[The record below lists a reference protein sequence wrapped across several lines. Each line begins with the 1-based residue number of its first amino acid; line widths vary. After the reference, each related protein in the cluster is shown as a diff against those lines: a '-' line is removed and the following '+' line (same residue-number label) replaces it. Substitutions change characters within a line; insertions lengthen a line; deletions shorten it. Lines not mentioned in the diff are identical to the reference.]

1 MVKKRLFCILCAALF
16 AFLLLLPAGAE
27 EPTGNGEATA
37 AEGAGASAEQEG
49 FAAFDG
55 FRKSLPPEVAA
66 LLPDGFFENDPEAIA
81 AAVKNATDA
90 AGILGYIRDF
100 IGISLR
106 ELLPMLAAIA
116 GVLVLSAILRTISE
130 HFSGGMGQ
138 AFSFCSVT
146 VLALLLLRQSLSGI
160 SRLRAWFEML
170 HTLSGSMLPMMGTL
184 YALGGNVSAAAANHA
199 VMSVFLSVS
208 QMLCTRAVLPV
219 AGASLLLALCDAF
232 TGRAVLK
239 PLGNLIKR
247 TFTLGLSFLML
258 LLSFLLGL
266 QTTLAAGSDTLA
278 LRTVRFAAGSFLPVV
293 GGSVSEAMKTV
304 AGSIGYLRTLAGTGG
319 ILVLFLFFL
328 PTFLTVL
335 TTRVVFLL
343 GGALAELLEA
353 KSEGRVL
360 SELASVYGFF
370 LAVIAAVFTM
380 AVFALTVFAHCA
392 VAGG

>member
-1 MVKKRLFCILCAALF
+1 MVKKRVFLATCAVLF

-27 EPTGNGEATA
+27 EATGA
-37 AEGAGASAEQEG
+37 AESVEESGFGAIRE
-49 FAAFDG
+49 
-55 FRKSLPPEVAA
+55 FRESLPPEVTA
-66 LLPDGFFENDPEAIA
+66 LLPDGFFGEDPETVASAVQNA
-81 AAVKNATDA
+81 ADVPK
-90 AGILGYIRDF
+90 ILAYIRDF
-100 IGISLR
+100 LGVSLR
-106 ELLPMLAAIA
+106 QALPLLAAVSGI
-116 GVLVLSAILRTISE
+116 LVLSAVLRAVGAT
-130 HFSGGMGQ
+130 SGAGTGR

-146 VLALLLLRQSLSGI
+146 VLTLLLLRQSLSGV

-170 HTLSGSMLPMMGTL
+170 CTLAGSMLPMMGTL
-184 YALGGNVSAAAANHA
+184 YALGGNVGAAAANHT
-199 VMSVFLSVS
+199 VMSVFLSVA

-219 AGASLLLALCDAF
+219 AGICLLLAVCDAL
-232 TGRAVLK
+232 TGRAALK

-247 TFTLGLSFLML
+247 TFTLGFSFLML

-304 AGSIGYLRTLAGTGG
+304 AGSISYLRTLAGSGG

-335 TTRVVFLL
+335 TTRIVFLL
-343 GGALAELLEA
+343 CGALAELLEA

-380 AVFALTVFAHCA
+380 AVFALTIFAHCA

>member
-1 MVKKRLFCILCAALF
+1 MVKKRVFLTTCAVLF

-27 EPTGNGEATA
+27 EATGA
-37 AEGAGASAEQEG
+37 AESVEESGFGAIRE
-49 FAAFDG
+49 
-55 FRKSLPPEVAA
+55 FRESLPPEVTA
-66 LLPDGFFENDPEAIA
+66 LLPDGFFGEDPETVASAVQNA
-81 AAVKNATDA
+81 ADVPK
-90 AGILGYIRDF
+90 ILAFIRDF
-100 IGISLR
+100 LGVSLR
-106 ELLPMLAAIA
+106 QALPLLAAVSGI
-116 GVLVLSAILRTISE
+116 LVLSAVLRAVGAT
-130 HFSGGMGQ
+130 SGAGTGR

-146 VLALLLLRQSLSGI
+146 VLTLLLLRQSLSGV

-170 HTLSGSMLPMMGTL
+170 CTLAGSMLPMMGTL
-184 YALGGNVSAAAANHA
+184 YALGGNVGAAAANHT
-199 VMSVFLSVS
+199 VMSVFLSVA

-219 AGASLLLALCDAF
+219 AGICLLLAVCDAL
-232 TGRAVLK
+232 TGRAALK

-247 TFTLGLSFLML
+247 TFTLGFSFLML

-304 AGSIGYLRTLAGTGG
+304 AGSISYLRTLAGSGG

-335 TTRVVFLL
+335 TTRIVFLL
-343 GGALAELLEA
+343 CGALAELLEA

-380 AVFALTVFAHCA
+380 AVFALTIFAHCA

>member
-1 MVKKRLFCILCAALF
+1 MVKKRVFLATCAVFF

-27 EPTGNGEATA
+27 EATGA
-37 AEGAGASAEQEG
+37 AESVEESGFGAIRE
-49 FAAFDG
+49 
-55 FRKSLPPEVAA
+55 FRESLPPEVTA
-66 LLPDGFFENDPEAIA
+66 LLPDGFFGEDPETVASAVQNA
-81 AAVKNATDA
+81 ADVPK
-90 AGILGYIRDF
+90 ILAYIRDF
-100 IGISLR
+100 LGVSLR
-106 ELLPMLAAIA
+106 QALPLLAAVSGI
-116 GVLVLSAILRTISE
+116 LVLSAVLRAVGAT
-130 HFSGGMGQ
+130 SGAGTGR

-146 VLALLLLRQSLSGI
+146 VLTLLLLRQSLSGV

-170 HTLSGSMLPMMGTL
+170 CTLAGSMLPMMGTL
-184 YALGGNVSAAAANHA
+184 YALGGNVGAAAANHT
-199 VMSVFLSVS
+199 VMSVFLSVA

-219 AGASLLLALCDAF
+219 AGICLLLAVCDAL
-232 TGRAVLK
+232 TGRAALK

-247 TFTLGLSFLML
+247 TFTLGFSFLML

-304 AGSIGYLRTLAGTGG
+304 AGSISYLRTLAGSGG

-335 TTRVVFLL
+335 TTRIVFLL
-343 GGALAELLEA
+343 CGALAELLEA

-380 AVFALTVFAHCA
+380 AVFALTIFAHCA

>member
-1 MVKKRLFCILCAALF
+1 MVKKRVFLTTCAVLF

-27 EPTGNGEATA
+27 EATGA
-37 AEGAGASAEQEG
+37 AESVEESGFGAIRE
-49 FAAFDG
+49 
-55 FRKSLPPEVAA
+55 FRESLPPEVTA
-66 LLPDGFFENDPEAIA
+66 LLPDGFFGEDPETVASAVQNA
-81 AAVKNATDA
+81 ADVPK
-90 AGILGYIRDF
+90 ILAYIRDF
-100 IGISLR
+100 LGVSLR
-106 ELLPMLAAIA
+106 QALPLLAAVSGI
-116 GVLVLSAILRTISE
+116 LVLSAVLRAVGAT
-130 HFSGGMGQ
+130 SGAGTGR

-146 VLALLLLRQSLSGI
+146 VLTLLLLRQSLSGV
-160 SRLRAWFEML
+160 SRLRTWFEML
-170 HTLSGSMLPMMGTL
+170 CTLAGSMLPMMGTL
-184 YALGGNVSAAAANHA
+184 YALGGNVGAAAANHT
-199 VMSVFLSVS
+199 VMSVFLSVA

-219 AGASLLLALCDAF
+219 AGICLLLAVCDAL
-232 TGRAVLK
+232 TGRAALK

-247 TFTLGLSFLML
+247 TFTLGFSFLML

-304 AGSIGYLRTLAGTGG
+304 AGSISYLRTLAGSGG

-335 TTRVVFLL
+335 TTRIVFLL
-343 GGALAELLEA
+343 CGALAELLEA

-380 AVFALTVFAHCA
+380 AVFALTIFAHCA

>member
-1 MVKKRLFCILCAALF
+1 MVKKRVFLTTCAVLF

-27 EPTGNGEATA
+27 EATGA
-37 AEGAGASAEQEG
+37 AESVEESGFGAIRE
-49 FAAFDG
+49 
-55 FRKSLPPEVAA
+55 FRESLPPEVTA
-66 LLPDGFFENDPEAIA
+66 LLPDGFFGEDPETVASAVQNA
-81 AAVKNATDA
+81 ADVPK
-90 AGILGYIRDF
+90 ILAYIRDF
-100 IGISLR
+100 LGVSLR
-106 ELLPMLAAIA
+106 QALPLLAAVSGI
-116 GVLVLSAILRTISE
+116 LVLSAVLRAVGAT
-130 HFSGGMGQ
+130 SGVGTGR

-146 VLALLLLRQSLSGI
+146 VLTLLLLRQSLSGV

-170 HTLSGSMLPMMGTL
+170 CTLAGSMLPMMGTL
-184 YALGGNVSAAAANHA
+184 YALGGNVGAAAANHT
-199 VMSVFLSVS
+199 VMSVFLSVA

-219 AGASLLLALCDAF
+219 AGICLLLAVCDAL
-232 TGRAVLK
+232 TGRAALK

-247 TFTLGLSFLML
+247 TFTLGFSFLML

-304 AGSIGYLRTLAGTGG
+304 AGSISYLRTLAGSGG

-335 TTRVVFLL
+335 TTRIVFLL
-343 GGALAELLEA
+343 CGALAELLEA

-380 AVFALTVFAHCA
+380 AVFALTIFAHCA
-392 VAGG
+392 VAGGLK

>member
-1 MVKKRLFCILCAALF
+1 MVKKRVFLATCAVLF

-27 EPTGNGEATA
+27 EATGA
-37 AEGAGASAEQEG
+37 AESVEESGFGAIRE
-49 FAAFDG
+49 
-55 FRKSLPPEVAA
+55 FRESLPPEVTA
-66 LLPDGFFENDPEAIA
+66 LLPDGFFGEDPETVASAVQNA
-81 AAVKNATDA
+81 ADVPK
-90 AGILGYIRDF
+90 ILAYIRDF
-100 IGISLR
+100 LGVSLR
-106 ELLPMLAAIA
+106 QALPLLAAVSGI
-116 GVLVLSAILRTISE
+116 LVLSAVLRAVGAT
-130 HFSGGMGQ
+130 SGAGTGR

-146 VLALLLLRQSLSGI
+146 VLTLLLLRQSLSGV

-170 HTLSGSMLPMMGTL
+170 CTLAGSMLPMMGTL
-184 YALGGNVSAAAANHA
+184 YALGGNVGAAAANHT
-199 VMSVFLSVS
+199 VMSVFLSVA

-219 AGASLLLALCDAF
+219 AGICLLLAVCDAL
-232 TGRAVLK
+232 TGRAALK

-247 TFTLGLSFLML
+247 TFTLGISFLML

-304 AGSIGYLRTLAGTGG
+304 AGSISYLRTLAGSGG

-335 TTRVVFLL
+335 TTRIVFLL
-343 GGALAELLEA
+343 CGALAELLEA

-380 AVFALTVFAHCA
+380 AVFALTIFAHCA

>member
-1 MVKKRLFCILCAALF
+1 MVKKRVFLATCAVLF

-27 EPTGNGEATA
+27 EATGA
-37 AEGAGASAEQEG
+37 AESVEESGFGAIRE
-49 FAAFDG
+49 
-55 FRKSLPPEVAA
+55 FRESLPPEVTA
-66 LLPDGFFENDPEAIA
+66 LLPDGFFGEDPETVASAVQNA
-81 AAVKNATDA
+81 ADVPK
-90 AGILGYIRDF
+90 ILAYIRDF
-100 IGISLR
+100 LGVSLR
-106 ELLPMLAAIA
+106 QALPLLAAVSGI
-116 GVLVLSAILRTISE
+116 LVLSAVLRAVGAT
-130 HFSGGMGQ
+130 SGAGTGR

-146 VLALLLLRQSLSGI
+146 VLTLLLLRQSLSGV

-170 HTLSGSMLPMMGTL
+170 CTLAGSMLPMMGTL
-184 YALGGNVSAAAANHA
+184 YALGGNVGAAAANHT
-199 VMSVFLSVS
+199 VMSVFLSVA

-219 AGASLLLALCDAF
+219 AGICLLLAVCDAL
-232 TGRAVLK
+232 TGRAALK

-247 TFTLGLSFLML
+247 TFTLGFSFLML

-304 AGSIGYLRTLAGTGG
+304 AGSISYLRTLAGSGG

-335 TTRVVFLL
+335 ITRIVFLL
-343 GGALAELLEA
+343 CGALAELLEA

-380 AVFALTVFAHCA
+380 AVFALTIFAHCA

>member
-1 MVKKRLFCILCAALF
+1 MVKKRVFLATCAVLF

-27 EPTGNGEATA
+27 EATGA
-37 AEGAGASAEQEG
+37 AESVEESGFGAIRE
-49 FAAFDG
+49 
-55 FRKSLPPEVAA
+55 FRESLPPEVTA
-66 LLPDGFFENDPEAIA
+66 LLPDGFFGEDPETVASAVQNA
-81 AAVKNATDA
+81 ADVPK
-90 AGILGYIRDF
+90 ILAYIRDF
-100 IGISLR
+100 LGVSLR
-106 ELLPMLAAIA
+106 QALPLLAAVSGI
-116 GVLVLSAILRTISE
+116 LVLSAVLRAVGAT
-130 HFSGGMGQ
+130 SGAGTGR

-146 VLALLLLRQSLSGI
+146 VLTLLLLRQSLSGV

-170 HTLSGSMLPMMGTL
+170 CTLAGSMLPMMGTL
-184 YALGGNVSAAAANHA
+184 YALGGNVGAAAANHT
-199 VMSVFLSVS
+199 VMSVFLSVA

-219 AGASLLLALCDAF
+219 AGICLLLAVCDAL
-232 TGRAVLK
+232 TGRAALK

-247 TFTLGLSFLML
+247 TFTLGFSFLML

-304 AGSIGYLRTLAGTGG
+304 AGSISYLRTLAGSGG

-335 TTRVVFLL
+335 TTRIVFLL
-343 GGALAELLEA
+343 CGALAELLEA

-380 AVFALTVFAHCA
+380 AVFALTIFAHCA
-392 VAGG
+392 VAGGLK

>member
-1 MVKKRLFCILCAALF
+1 MVKKRVFLATCTVLF

-27 EPTGNGEATA
+27 EATGA
-37 AEGAGASAEQEG
+37 AESVEESGFGAIRE
-49 FAAFDG
+49 
-55 FRKSLPPEVAA
+55 FRESLPPEVTA
-66 LLPDGFFENDPEAIA
+66 LLPDGFFGEDPETVASAVQNA
-81 AAVKNATDA
+81 ADVPK
-90 AGILGYIRDF
+90 ILAYIRDF
-100 IGISLR
+100 LGVSLR
-106 ELLPMLAAIA
+106 QALPLLAAVSGI
-116 GVLVLSAILRTISE
+116 LVLSAVLRAVGAT
-130 HFSGGMGQ
+130 SGTGTGR

-146 VLALLLLRQSLSGI
+146 VLTLLLLRQSLSGV

-170 HTLSGSMLPMMGTL
+170 CTLAGSMLPMMGTL
-184 YALGGNVSAAAANHA
+184 YALGGNVGAAAANHT
-199 VMSVFLSVS
+199 VMSVFLSVA

-219 AGASLLLALCDAF
+219 AGICLLLAVCDAL
-232 TGRAVLK
+232 TGRTALK

-247 TFTLGLSFLML
+247 TFTLGFSFLML

-304 AGSIGYLRTLAGTGG
+304 AGSISYLRTLAGSGG

-335 TTRVVFLL
+335 TTRIVFLL
-343 GGALAELLEA
+343 CGALAELLEA

-380 AVFALTVFAHCA
+380 AVFALTIFAHCA

>member
-1 MVKKRLFCILCAALF
+1 MVKKRVFLATCAVLF

-27 EPTGNGEATA
+27 EATGAT
-37 AEGAGASAEQEG
+37 ESVEESGFGAIRE
-49 FAAFDG
+49 
-55 FRKSLPPEVAA
+55 FRESLPPEVTA
-66 LLPDGFFENDPEAIA
+66 LLPDGFFGEDPETVASAVQNA
-81 AAVKNATDA
+81 ADVPK
-90 AGILGYIRDF
+90 ILAYIRDF
-100 IGISLR
+100 LGVSLR
-106 ELLPMLAAIA
+106 QALPLLAAVSGI
-116 GVLVLSAILRTISE
+116 LVLSAVLRAVGAT
-130 HFSGGMGQ
+130 SGAGTGR

-146 VLALLLLRQSLSGI
+146 VLTLLLLRQSLSGV

-170 HTLSGSMLPMMGTL
+170 CTLAGSMLPMMGTL
-184 YALGGNVSAAAANHA
+184 YALGGNVGAAAANHT
-199 VMSVFLSVS
+199 VMSVFLSVA

-219 AGASLLLALCDAF
+219 AGICLLLAVCDAL
-232 TGRAVLK
+232 TGRAALK

-247 TFTLGLSFLML
+247 TFTLGFSFLML

-304 AGSIGYLRTLAGTGG
+304 AGSISYLRTLAGSGG

-335 TTRVVFLL
+335 TTRIVFLL
-343 GGALAELLEA
+343 CGALAELLEA

-380 AVFALTVFAHCA
+380 AVFALTIFAHCA

>member
-1 MVKKRLFCILCAALF
+1 MVKKRVFLTTCAVLF

-27 EPTGNGEATA
+27 EATGA
-37 AEGAGASAEQEG
+37 AESVEESGFGAIRE
-49 FAAFDG
+49 
-55 FRKSLPPEVAA
+55 FRESLPPEVTA
-66 LLPDGFFENDPEAIA
+66 LLPDGFFGEDPETVASAVQNA
-81 AAVKNATDA
+81 ADVPK
-90 AGILGYIRDF
+90 ILAYIRDF
-100 IGISLR
+100 LGISLR
-106 ELLPMLAAIA
+106 QALPLLAAVSGI
-116 GVLVLSAILRTISE
+116 LVLSAVLRAVGAT
-130 HFSGGMGQ
+130 SGAGTGR

-146 VLALLLLRQSLSGI
+146 VLTLLLLRQSLSGV

-170 HTLSGSMLPMMGTL
+170 CTLAGSMLPMMGTL
-184 YALGGNVSAAAANHA
+184 YALGGNVGAAAANHT
-199 VMSVFLSVS
+199 VMSVFLSVA

-219 AGASLLLALCDAF
+219 AGICLLLAVCDAL
-232 TGRAVLK
+232 TGRAALK

-247 TFTLGLSFLML
+247 TFTLGFSFLML

-304 AGSIGYLRTLAGTGG
+304 AGSISYLRTLAGSGG

-335 TTRVVFLL
+335 TTRIVFLL
-343 GGALAELLEA
+343 CGALAELLEA

-380 AVFALTVFAHCA
+380 AVFALTIFAHCA

>member
-1 MVKKRLFCILCAALF
+1 MVKKRVFLATCAVLF

-27 EPTGNGEATA
+27 EATGA
-37 AEGAGASAEQEG
+37 AESVEESGFGAIRE
-49 FAAFDG
+49 
-55 FRKSLPPEVAA
+55 FRESLPPEVTA
-66 LLPDGFFENDPEAIA
+66 LLPDGFFGEDPETVASAVQNA
-81 AAVKNATDA
+81 ADVPK
-90 AGILGYIRDF
+90 ILAYIRDF
-100 IGISLR
+100 LGVSLR
-106 ELLPMLAAIA
+106 QTLPLLAAVS
-116 GVLVLSAILRTISE
+116 GVLVLSAVLRAVGAT
-130 HFSGGMGQ
+130 SGAGTGR

-146 VLALLLLRQSLSGI
+146 VLTLLLLRQSLSGV

-170 HTLSGSMLPMMGTL
+170 CTLAGSMLPMMGTL
-184 YALGGNVSAAAANHA
+184 YALGGNVGAAAANHT
-199 VMSVFLSVS
+199 VMSVFLSVA

-219 AGASLLLALCDAF
+219 AGICLLLAVCDAL
-232 TGRAVLK
+232 TGRAALK

-247 TFTLGLSFLML
+247 TFTLGFSFLML

-304 AGSIGYLRTLAGTGG
+304 AGSISYLRTLAGSGG

-335 TTRVVFLL
+335 TTRIVFLL
-343 GGALAELLEA
+343 CGALAELLEA

-380 AVFALTVFAHCA
+380 AVFALTIFAHCA

>member
-1 MVKKRLFCILCAALF
+1 MVKKRVFLTTCAVLF

-27 EPTGNGEATA
+27 EATGA
-37 AEGAGASAEQEG
+37 AESVEESGFGAIRE
-49 FAAFDG
+49 
-55 FRKSLPPEVAA
+55 FRESLPPEVTA
-66 LLPDGFFENDPEAIA
+66 LLPDGFFGEDPETVASAVQNA
-81 AAVKNATDA
+81 ADVPK
-90 AGILGYIRDF
+90 ILAYIRDF
-100 IGISLR
+100 LGVSLR
-106 ELLPMLAAIA
+106 QALPLLAAVSGI
-116 GVLVLSAILRTISE
+116 LVLSAVLRAVGAT
-130 HFSGGMGQ
+130 SGAGTGR

-146 VLALLLLRQSLSGI
+146 VLTLLLLRQSLSGV

-170 HTLSGSMLPMMGTL
+170 CTLAGSMLPMMGTL
-184 YALGGNVSAAAANHA
+184 YALGGNVGAAAANHT
-199 VMSVFLSVS
+199 VMSVFLSVA

-219 AGASLLLALCDAF
+219 AGICLLLAVCDAL
-232 TGRAVLK
+232 TGRAALK

-247 TFTLGLSFLML
+247 TFTLGISFLML

-304 AGSIGYLRTLAGTGG
+304 AGSISYLRTLAGSGG

-335 TTRVVFLL
+335 TTRIVFLL
-343 GGALAELLEA
+343 CGALAELLEA

-380 AVFALTVFAHCA
+380 AVFALTIFAHCA
-392 VAGG
+392 VAGGLK

>member
-1 MVKKRLFCILCAALF
+1 MVKKRVFLATCAVLF

-27 EPTGNGEATA
+27 EATGA
-37 AEGAGASAEQEG
+37 AESVEESGFGAIRE
-49 FAAFDG
+49 
-55 FRKSLPPEVAA
+55 FRESLPPEVTA
-66 LLPDGFFENDPEAIA
+66 LLPDGFFGEDPETVASAVQNA
-81 AAVKNATDA
+81 ADVPK
-90 AGILGYIRDF
+90 ILAYIRDF
-100 IGISLR
+100 LGVSLR
-106 ELLPMLAAIA
+106 QALPLLAAVSGI
-116 GVLVLSAILRTISE
+116 LVLSAVLRAVGAT
-130 HFSGGMGQ
+130 SGAGTGR

-146 VLALLLLRQSLSGI
+146 VLTLLLLRQSLSGV

-170 HTLSGSMLPMMGTL
+170 CTLAGSMLPMMGTL
-184 YALGGNVSAAAANHA
+184 YALGGNVGAAAANHT
-199 VMSVFLSVS
+199 VMSVFLSVA

-219 AGASLLLALCDAF
+219 AGICLLLAVCDAL
-232 TGRAVLK
+232 TGRAALK

-247 TFTLGLSFLML
+247 TFTLGVSFLML

-304 AGSIGYLRTLAGTGG
+304 AGSISYLRTLAGSGG

-335 TTRVVFLL
+335 TTRIVFLL
-343 GGALAELLEA
+343 CGALAELLEA

-380 AVFALTVFAHCA
+380 AVFALTIFAHCA

>member
-1 MVKKRLFCILCAALF
+1 MVKKRVFLATCAVLF

-27 EPTGNGEATA
+27 EATGA
-37 AEGAGASAEQEG
+37 AESVEESGFGAIRE
-49 FAAFDG
+49 
-55 FRKSLPPEVAA
+55 FRESLPPEVTA
-66 LLPDGFFENDPEAIA
+66 LLPDGFFGEDPETVASAVQNA
-81 AAVKNATDA
+81 ADVPK
-90 AGILGYIRDF
+90 ILAYIRDF
-100 IGISLR
+100 LGVSLR
-106 ELLPMLAAIA
+106 QALPLLAAVSGI
-116 GVLVLSAILRTISE
+116 LVLSAVLRAVGAT
-130 HFSGGMGQ
+130 SGAGTGR

-146 VLALLLLRQSLSGI
+146 VLTLLLLRQSLSGV

-170 HTLSGSMLPMMGTL
+170 CTLAGSMLPMMGTL
-184 YALGGNVSAAAANHA
+184 YALGGNVGAAAANHT
-199 VMSVFLSVS
+199 VMSVFLSVA

-219 AGASLLLALCDAF
+219 AGICLLLAVCDAL
-232 TGRAVLK
+232 TGRAALK

-247 TFTLGLSFLML
+247 TFTLGFSFLML

-278 LRTVRFAAGSFLPVV
+278 LRTVRFVAGSFLPVV

-304 AGSIGYLRTLAGTGG
+304 AGSISYLRTLAGSGG

-335 TTRVVFLL
+335 TARIVFLL
-343 GGALAELLEA
+343 CGALAELLEA

-380 AVFALTVFAHCA
+380 AVFALTIFAHCA

>member
-1 MVKKRLFCILCAALF
+1 MVKKRVFLTTCAVLF

-27 EPTGNGEATA
+27 EATGA
-37 AEGAGASAEQEG
+37 AESVEESGFGAIRE
-49 FAAFDG
+49 
-55 FRKSLPPEVAA
+55 FRESLPPEVTA
-66 LLPDGFFENDPEAIA
+66 LLPDGFFGEDPETVASAVQNA
-81 AAVKNATDA
+81 ADVPK
-90 AGILGYIRDF
+90 ILAYIRDF
-100 IGISLR
+100 LGVSLR
-106 ELLPMLAAIA
+106 QALPLLAAVSGI
-116 GVLVLSAILRTISE
+116 LVLSAVLRAVGAT
-130 HFSGGMGQ
+130 SGVGTGR

-146 VLALLLLRQSLSGI
+146 VLTLLLLRQSLSGV

-170 HTLSGSMLPMMGTL
+170 CTLAGSMLPMMGTL
-184 YALGGNVSAAAANHA
+184 YALGGNVGAAAANHT
-199 VMSVFLSVS
+199 VMSVFLSVA

-219 AGASLLLALCDAF
+219 AGICLLLAVCDAL
-232 TGRAVLK
+232 TGRAALK

-247 TFTLGLSFLML
+247 TFTLGFSFLML

-304 AGSIGYLRTLAGTGG
+304 AGSISYLRTLAGSGG

-335 TTRVVFLL
+335 TTRIVFLL
-343 GGALAELLEA
+343 CGALAELLEA

-380 AVFALTVFAHCA
+380 AVFALTIFAHCA

>member
-1 MVKKRLFCILCAALF
+1 MVKKRVFLATCAVLF

-27 EPTGNGEATA
+27 EATGA
-37 AEGAGASAEQEG
+37 AESVEESGFGAIRE
-49 FAAFDG
+49 
-55 FRKSLPPEVAA
+55 FRESLPPEVTT
-66 LLPDGFFENDPEAIA
+66 LLPDGFFGEDPETVASAVQNA
-81 AAVKNATDA
+81 ADVPK
-90 AGILGYIRDF
+90 ILAYIRDF
-100 IGISLR
+100 LGVSLR
-106 ELLPMLAAIA
+106 QALPLLAAVSGI
-116 GVLVLSAILRTISE
+116 LVLSAVLRAVGAT
-130 HFSGGMGQ
+130 SGAGTGR

-146 VLALLLLRQSLSGI
+146 VLTLLLLRQSLSGV

-170 HTLSGSMLPMMGTL
+170 CTLAGSMLPMMGTL
-184 YALGGNVSAAAANHA
+184 YALGGNVGAAAANHT
-199 VMSVFLSVS
+199 VMSVFLSVA

-219 AGASLLLALCDAF
+219 AGICLLLAVCDAL
-232 TGRAVLK
+232 TGRAALK

-247 TFTLGLSFLML
+247 TFTLGFSFLML

-304 AGSIGYLRTLAGTGG
+304 AGSISYLRTLAGSGG

-335 TTRVVFLL
+335 TTRIVFLL
-343 GGALAELLEA
+343 CGALAELLEA

-380 AVFALTVFAHCA
+380 AVFALTIFAHCA

>member
-1 MVKKRLFCILCAALF
+1 MVKKRVFLATCAVLF

-27 EPTGNGEATA
+27 EATGA
-37 AEGAGASAEQEG
+37 AESVEESGFGAIRE
-49 FAAFDG
+49 
-55 FRKSLPPEVAA
+55 FRESLPPEVTA
-66 LLPDGFFENDPEAIA
+66 LLPDGFFEEDPETVASAVQNA
-81 AAVKNATDA
+81 ADVPK
-90 AGILGYIRDF
+90 ILAYIRDF
-100 IGISLR
+100 LGVSLR
-106 ELLPMLAAIA
+106 QALPLLAAVSGI
-116 GVLVLSAILRTISE
+116 LVLSAVLRAVGAT
-130 HFSGGMGQ
+130 SGAGTGR

-146 VLALLLLRQSLSGI
+146 VLTLLLLRQSLSGV

-170 HTLSGSMLPMMGTL
+170 CTLAGSMLPMMGTL
-184 YALGGNVSAAAANHA
+184 YALGGNVGAAAANHT
-199 VMSVFLSVS
+199 VMSVFLSVA

-219 AGASLLLALCDAF
+219 AGICLLLAVCDAL
-232 TGRAVLK
+232 TGRAALK

-247 TFTLGLSFLML
+247 TFTLGVSFLML

-304 AGSIGYLRTLAGTGG
+304 AGSISYLRTLAGSGG

-335 TTRVVFLL
+335 TTRIVFLL
-343 GGALAELLEA
+343 CGALAELLEA

-380 AVFALTVFAHCA
+380 AVFALTIFAHCA

>member
-1 MVKKRLFCILCAALF
+1 MVKKRVFLATCAVLF

-27 EPTGNGEATA
+27 EATGA
-37 AEGAGASAEQEG
+37 AESVEESGFGAIRE
-49 FAAFDG
+49 
-55 FRKSLPPEVAA
+55 FRESLPPEVTA
-66 LLPDGFFENDPEAIA
+66 LLPDGFFGEDPETVASAVQNA
-81 AAVKNATDA
+81 ADVPK
-90 AGILGYIRDF
+90 ILAYIRDF
-100 IGISLR
+100 LGVSLR
-106 ELLPMLAAIA
+106 QALPLLAAVSGI
-116 GVLVLSAILRTISE
+116 LVLSAVLRAVGAT
-130 HFSGGMGQ
+130 SGAGTGR

-146 VLALLLLRQSLSGI
+146 VLTLLLLRQSLSGV

-170 HTLSGSMLPMMGTL
+170 CTLAGSMLPMMGTL
-184 YALGGNVSAAAANHA
+184 YALGGNVGAAAANHT
-199 VMSVFLSVS
+199 VMSVFLSVA

-219 AGASLLLALCDAF
+219 AGICLLLAVCDAL
-232 TGRAVLK
+232 TGRAALK

-247 TFTLGLSFLML
+247 TFTLGFSFLML

-304 AGSIGYLRTLAGTGG
+304 AGSISYLRTLAGSGG

-335 TTRVVFLL
+335 TTRIVFLL
-343 GGALAELLEA
+343 CGALAELLEA

-380 AVFALTVFAHCA
+380 AVSALTIFAHCA

>member
-1 MVKKRLFCILCAALF
+1 MVKKRVFLATCAVLF

-27 EPTGNGEATA
+27 EETGA
-37 AEGAGASAEQEG
+37 AESVEESGFGAIRE
-49 FAAFDG
+49 
-55 FRKSLPPEVAA
+55 FRESLPPEVTA
-66 LLPDGFFENDPEAIA
+66 LLPDGFFGEDPETVASAVQNA
-81 AAVKNATDA
+81 ADVPK
-90 AGILGYIRDF
+90 ILAYIRDF
-100 IGISLR
+100 LGVSLR
-106 ELLPMLAAIA
+106 QALPLLAAVSGI
-116 GVLVLSAILRTISE
+116 LVLSAVLRAVGAT
-130 HFSGGMGQ
+130 SGAGTGR

-146 VLALLLLRQSLSGI
+146 VLTLLLLRQSLSGV

-170 HTLSGSMLPMMGTL
+170 CTLAGSMLPMMGTL
-184 YALGGNVSAAAANHA
+184 YALGGNVGAAAANHT
-199 VMSVFLSVS
+199 VMSVFLSVA

-219 AGASLLLALCDAF
+219 AGICLLLAVCDAL
-232 TGRAVLK
+232 TGRAALK

-247 TFTLGLSFLML
+247 TFTLGISFLML

-304 AGSIGYLRTLAGTGG
+304 AGSISYLRTLAGSGG

-335 TTRVVFLL
+335 TTRIVFLL
-343 GGALAELLEA
+343 CGALAELLEA

-380 AVFALTVFAHCA
+380 AVFALTIFAHCA

>member
-1 MVKKRLFCILCAALF
+1 MVKKRVFLATCAVLF

-27 EPTGNGEATA
+27 EATGA
-37 AEGAGASAEQEG
+37 AESVEENGFGAIRE
-49 FAAFDG
+49 
-55 FRKSLPPEVAA
+55 FRESLPPEVTA
-66 LLPDGFFENDPEAIA
+66 LLPDGFFGEDPETVASAVQNA
-81 AAVKNATDA
+81 ADVPK
-90 AGILGYIRDF
+90 ILAYIRDF
-100 IGISLR
+100 LGVSLR
-106 ELLPMLAAIA
+106 QALPLLAAVS
-116 GVLVLSAILRTISE
+116 GVLVLSAVLRAVGAT
-130 HFSGGMGQ
+130 SGAGTGR

-146 VLALLLLRQSLSGI
+146 VLTLLLLRQSLSGV

-170 HTLSGSMLPMMGTL
+170 CTLAGSMLPMMGTL
-184 YALGGNVSAAAANHA
+184 YALGGNVGAAAANHT
-199 VMSVFLSVS
+199 VMSVFLSVA

-219 AGASLLLALCDAF
+219 AGICLLLAVCDAL
-232 TGRAVLK
+232 TGRAALK

-247 TFTLGLSFLML
+247 TFTLGFSFLML

-304 AGSIGYLRTLAGTGG
+304 AGSISYLRTLAGSGG

-335 TTRVVFLL
+335 TTRIVFLL
-343 GGALAELLEA
+343 CGALAELLEA

-380 AVFALTVFAHCA
+380 AVFALTIFAHCA

>member
-1 MVKKRLFCILCAALF
+1 MVKKRVFLATCAVLF
-16 AFLLLLPAGAE
+16 AFLLLLPTGAE
-27 EPTGNGEATA
+27 EATGA
-37 AEGAGASAEQEG
+37 AESVEESGFGAIRE
-49 FAAFDG
+49 
-55 FRKSLPPEVAA
+55 FRESLPPEVTA
-66 LLPDGFFENDPEAIA
+66 LLPDGFFGEDPETVASAVQNA
-81 AAVKNATDA
+81 ADVPK
-90 AGILGYIRDF
+90 ILAYIRDF
-100 IGISLR
+100 LGVSLR
-106 ELLPMLAAIA
+106 QALPLLAAVSGI
-116 GVLVLSAILRTISE
+116 LVLSAVLRAVGAT
-130 HFSGGMGQ
+130 SGASTGR

-146 VLALLLLRQSLSGI
+146 VLTLLLLRQSLSGV

-170 HTLSGSMLPMMGTL
+170 CTLAGSMLPMMGTL
-184 YALGGNVSAAAANHA
+184 YALGGNVGAAAANHT
-199 VMSVFLSVS
+199 VMSVFLSVA

-219 AGASLLLALCDAF
+219 AGICLLLAVCDAL
-232 TGRAVLK
+232 TGRAALK

-247 TFTLGLSFLML
+247 TFTLGFSFLML

-304 AGSIGYLRTLAGTGG
+304 AGSISYLRTLAGSGG

-335 TTRVVFLL
+335 TTRIVFLL
-343 GGALAELLEA
+343 CGALAELLEA

-380 AVFALTVFAHCA
+380 AVFALTIFAHCA

>member
-1 MVKKRLFCILCAALF
+1 MVKKRVFLTTCAVLF

-27 EPTGNGEATA
+27 EATGA
-37 AEGAGASAEQEG
+37 AESVEESGFGAIRE
-49 FAAFDG
+49 
-55 FRKSLPPEVAA
+55 FRESLPPEVTA
-66 LLPDGFFENDPEAIA
+66 LLPDGFFGEDPETVAS
-81 AAVKNATDA
+81 AVQNATDVPK
-90 AGILGYIRDF
+90 ILAYIRDF
-100 IGISLR
+100 LGVSLR
-106 ELLPMLAAIA
+106 QALPLLAAVSGI
-116 GVLVLSAILRTISE
+116 LVLSAVLRAVGAT
-130 HFSGGMGQ
+130 SGAGTGR

-146 VLALLLLRQSLSGI
+146 VLTLLLLRQSLSGV

-170 HTLSGSMLPMMGTL
+170 CTLAGSMLPMMGTL
-184 YALGGNVSAAAANHA
+184 YALGGNVGAAAANHT
-199 VMSVFLSVS
+199 VMSVFLSVA

-219 AGASLLLALCDAF
+219 AGICLLLAVCDAL
-232 TGRAVLK
+232 TGRAALK

-247 TFTLGLSFLML
+247 TFTLGFSFLML

-304 AGSIGYLRTLAGTGG
+304 AGSISYLRTLAGSGG

-335 TTRVVFLL
+335 TTRIVFLL
-343 GGALAELLEA
+343 CGALAELLEA

-380 AVFALTVFAHCA
+380 AVFALTIFAHCA

>member
-1 MVKKRLFCILCAALF
+1 MVKKRVFLATCAVLF

-27 EPTGNGEATA
+27 EATGA
-37 AEGAGASAEQEG
+37 AESVEESGFGAIRE
-49 FAAFDG
+49 
-55 FRKSLPPEVAA
+55 FRESLPPEVTA
-66 LLPDGFFENDPEAIA
+66 LLPDGFFGEDPETVASAVQNA
-81 AAVKNATDA
+81 ADVPK
-90 AGILGYIRDF
+90 ILAYIRDF
-100 IGISLR
+100 LGVSLR
-106 ELLPMLAAIA
+106 QALPLLAAVSGI
-116 GVLVLSAILRTISE
+116 LVLSAVLRAVGAT
-130 HFSGGMGQ
+130 SGAGTGR

-146 VLALLLLRQSLSGI
+146 VLTLLLLRQSLSGV

-170 HTLSGSMLPMMGTL
+170 CTLAGSMLPMMGTL
-184 YALGGNVSAAAANHA
+184 YALGGNVGAAAANHT
-199 VMSVFLSVS
+199 VMSVFLSVA

-219 AGASLLLALCDAF
+219 AGICLLLAICDAL
-232 TGRAVLK
+232 TGRAALK

-247 TFTLGLSFLML
+247 TFTLGFSFLML

-304 AGSIGYLRTLAGTGG
+304 AGSISYLRTLAGSGG

-335 TTRVVFLL
+335 TTRIVFLL
-343 GGALAELLEA
+343 CGALAELLEA

-380 AVFALTVFAHCA
+380 AVFALTIFAHCA

>member
-1 MVKKRLFCILCAALF
+1 MVKKRVFLATCAVLF

-27 EPTGNGEATA
+27 EATGA
-37 AEGAGASAEQEG
+37 AESVEESGFGAIRE
-49 FAAFDG
+49 
-55 FRKSLPPEVAA
+55 FRESLPPEVTA
-66 LLPDGFFENDPEAIA
+66 LLPDGFFGEDPETVASAVQNA
-81 AAVKNATDA
+81 ADVPK
-90 AGILGYIRDF
+90 ILAYIRDF
-100 IGISLR
+100 LGVSLR
-106 ELLPMLAAIA
+106 QALPLLAAVS
-116 GVLVLSAILRTISE
+116 GVLVLSAVLRAVGAT
-130 HFSGGMGQ
+130 SGAGTGR

-146 VLALLLLRQSLSGI
+146 VLTLLLLRQSLSGV

-170 HTLSGSMLPMMGTL
+170 CTLAGSMLPMMGTL
-184 YALGGNVSAAAANHA
+184 YALGGNVGAAAANHT
-199 VMSVFLSVS
+199 VMSVFLSVA

-219 AGASLLLALCDAF
+219 AGICLLLAVCDAL
-232 TGRAVLK
+232 TGRAALK

-247 TFTLGLSFLML
+247 TFTLGFSFLML

-304 AGSIGYLRTLAGTGG
+304 AGSISYLRTLAGSGG

-335 TTRVVFLL
+335 TTRIVFLL
-343 GGALAELLEA
+343 CGALAELLEA

-380 AVFALTVFAHCA
+380 AVFALTIFAHCA

>member
-1 MVKKRLFCILCAALF
+1 MVKKRVFLATCAVLF

-27 EPTGNGEATA
+27 EETGA
-37 AEGAGASAEQEG
+37 AESVEESGFGAIRE
-49 FAAFDG
+49 
-55 FRKSLPPEVAA
+55 FRESLPPEVTA
-66 LLPDGFFENDPEAIA
+66 LLPDGLFGEDPETVASAVQNA
-81 AAVKNATDA
+81 ADVPK
-90 AGILGYIRDF
+90 ILAYIRDF
-100 IGISLR
+100 LGVSLR
-106 ELLPMLAAIA
+106 QALPLLAAVSGI
-116 GVLVLSAILRTISE
+116 LVLSAVLRAVGAT
-130 HFSGGMGQ
+130 SGAGTGR

-146 VLALLLLRQSLSGI
+146 VLTLLLLRQSLSGV

-170 HTLSGSMLPMMGTL
+170 CTLAGSMLPMMGTL
-184 YALGGNVSAAAANHA
+184 YALGGNVGAAAANHT
-199 VMSVFLSVS
+199 VMSVFLSVA

-219 AGASLLLALCDAF
+219 AGICLLLAVCDAL
-232 TGRAVLK
+232 TGRAALK

-247 TFTLGLSFLML
+247 TFTLGFSFLML

-304 AGSIGYLRTLAGTGG
+304 AGSISYLRTLAGSGG

-335 TTRVVFLL
+335 TTRIVFLL
-343 GGALAELLEA
+343 CGALAELLEA

-380 AVFALTVFAHCA
+380 AVFALTIFAHCA